1 MGSSLRSRGG
11 RGWLMSVIFGWGRTT
26 PSVGQVREVTGSEEL
41 GRIVAQP
48 TPRGLVP
55 RGLGRSYG
63 DSAQNAGGVVL
74 DLTPLAGMDLDAHQ
88 GQVTAEGGT
97 SLDEVLRRIVPAGF
111 FVPVSPG
118 TRFVTVGGAIAA
130 DVHGKNHHVDG
141 TFGSHVSQLALM
153 TPDGATMDLTPEGSG
168 SAAFWATLGGMGLTG
183 VITRATF
190 DVIPIETSRMRV
202 DTDRFDDLDALMG
215 AMIEGDKDYRYSVA
229 WVDSLSERGR
239 GVLTRG
245 EHATRMDLPAS
256 LSGDPLAYGPR
267 RRLSAP
273 RWVPSGALNGASV
286 RAFNEAW
293 FRKAPRR
300 RRGELQSIPTF
311 FHPLDGV
318 EHWNRIY
325 GRRGFIQ
332 YQFAVPGDSAHV
344 VHRVLRDLRQ
354 AGAPS
359 FLTVLKRFGPGNPAP
374 LSFPQPGWTLALD
387 IPVGNPQLGAT
398 LDQLDAVVAE
408 TGGRVYLAKDSRMAP
423 EMFERMYPRWWEWRA
438 VRDQLDPDYRM
449 ASDQARRLGLL
460 RPVGSLS

>member
-1 MGSSLRSRGG
+1 
-11 RGWLMSVIFGWGRTT
+11 MSEVLGWGGTT
-26 PSVGQVREVTGSEEL
+26 PSVSEVREVTGEDEL
-41 GRIVAQP
+41 SQIVAQP
-48 TPRGLVP
+48 TTRGLLP

-74 DLTPLAGMDLDAHQ
+74 DLTPLAGAALDPHQ
-88 GQVTAEGGT
+88 GRVTAAGGT

-111 FVPVSPG
+111 FLPVTPG

-141 TFGSHVSQLALM
+141 TFGSHVSQLVLM
-153 TPDGATMDLTPEGSG
+153 TPDGAVTDLAPEGSG
-168 SAAFWATLGGMGLTG
+168 AAAFWATLGGMGLTG
-183 VITRATF
+183 VITQATF

-202 DTDRFDDLDALMG
+202 DTDRFDHLDTLMG

-245 EHATRMDLPAS
+245 EHATRTELPAA
-256 LSGDPLAYGPR
+256 LSGDPLAYDPR
-267 RRLSAP
+267 KRLSAL

-311 FHPLDGV
+311 FYPLDGV

-332 YQFAVPGDSAHV
+332 YQFAVPDDGAHV
-344 VHRVLRDLRQ
+344 VHRALRDVRQ

-387 IPVGNPQLGAT
+387 IPVGGAALAAT
-398 LDQLDAVVAE
+398 LDQLDEVVAE
-408 TGGRVYLAKDSRMAP
+408 AGGRIYLAKDSRMAP
-423 EMFERMYPRWWEWRA
+423 EMFERMYPRWREWRE
-438 VRDQLDPDYRM
+438 VRDQLDPNHRM

-460 RPVGSLS
+460 RPEGSLS

>member
-1 MGSSLRSRGG
+1 ML
-11 RGWLMSVIFGWGRTT
+11 
-26 PSVGQVREVTGSEEL
+26 
-41 GRIVAQP
+41 A
-48 TPRGLVP
+48 

-63 DSAQNAGGVVL
+63 DSAQNAGGLVL
-74 DLTPLAGMDLDAHQ
+74 DLTPLSGVDLDAHA
-88 GQVTAEGGT
+88 GRVTADGGT
-97 SLDEVLRRIVPAGF
+97 SLDEVLRHIIPAGF
-111 FVPVSPG
+111 FLPVTPG
-118 TRFVTVGGAIAA
+118 TRFVTVGGAVAA

-141 TFGSHVSQLALM
+141 TFGAHVSQLQLM
-153 TPDGATMDLTPEGSG
+153 TSDGATTELSPEGRG
-168 SAAFWATLGGMGLTG
+168 AAGFWATVGGMGLTG

-190 DVIPIETSRMRV
+190 DVIPIETSSMRV

-215 AMIEGDKDYRYSVA
+215 AMTAADRDCRYSVA

-245 EHATRMDLPAS
+245 EHASRADLPAPRARS
-256 LSGDPLAYGPR
+256 ALAYDPR
-267 RRLSAP
+267 TRLTAP

-293 FRKAPRR
+293 FRKSPRR
-300 RRGELQSIPTF
+300 RRGELQSIPKF

-318 EHWNRIY
+318 AHWNRIY

-332 YQFAVPGDSAHV
+332 YQFSVPDHSAHV
-344 VHRVLRDLRQ
+344 VPRVLRALRQ

-387 IPVGNPQLGAT
+387 IPVGDTRLAAT
-398 LDQLDAVVAE
+398 LDQLDAVIAE
-408 TGGRVYLAKDSRMAP
+408 AEGRIYLAKDSRMAP
-423 EMFERMYPRWWEWRA
+423 GMFERMYPRWREWREM
-438 VRDQLDPDYRM
+438 RDQLDPYHRM

-460 RPVGSLS
+460 RPVGGSLS